1 MIMYSDKVS
10 SIVAVQPNSFHA
22 LPRRSSFFKGRSSE
36 LAQVHAYLRRHSV
49 VHDQGHVSI
58 CVLHG
63 LAGTGKT
70 ETAIEYCYLYA
81 HTYESIFWI
90 DNSEPSRRL
99 TSLQRLS
106 TYLGSDVAATEADL
120 KEALMWS
127 NTAGHCFQN
136 KNAWRVR

>member
-1 MIMYSDKVS
+1 MYSGEINSIAAVS
-10 SIVAVQPNSFHA
+10 PKPFHA
-22 LPRRSSFFKGRSSE
+22 LPRHSSLFKGRSSE

-49 VHDQGHVSI
+49 VHDRGHISI

-90 DNSEPSRRL
+90 NNSEPSNRL
-99 TSLQRLS
+99 ESLRRLS

-120 KEALMWS
+120 KEALMWW
-127 NTAGHCFQN
+127 NTAGHCLQN
-136 KNAWRVR
+136 NTASKVC